1 MAENQEP
8 TRAELA
14 ARIIERVK
22 SLIPPTAEIDEP
34 LLTFYT
40 EKLIQEIMDYCN
52 ITFLPEA
59 LEMAIVELMI
69 KQIRAADE
77 TSSNIDNLPIAQ
89 LKRIKMDDTEFEF
102 NFNTQDGI
110 EQGTDYIF
118 NAIMPRLF
126 KYRRM
131 RSL

>member
-14 ARIIERVK
+14 VRIIERVK
-22 SLIPPTAEIDEP
+22 SLIPPTIIDEP

-59 LEMAIVELMI
+59 LEMAIIELMV
-69 KQIRAADE
+69 KQIRATDE
-77 TSSNIDNLPIAQ
+77 NIDINNLPIAQ

>member
-8 TRAELA
+8 TREDLA
-14 ARIIERVK
+14 KRIIEKVK
-22 SLIPPTAEIDEP
+22 SLLPQTTVIDEP

-40 EKLIQEIMDYCN
+40 EKLIQDIMDYCN
-52 ITFLPEA
+52 IEFLPDA

-69 KQIRAADE
+69 KQIKAADE
-77 TSSNIDNLPIAQ
+77 TSSDLENVNISQ

-126 KYRRM
+126 KYRRV

>member
-14 ARIIERVK
+14 VRIIERVK
-22 SLIPPTAEIDEP
+22 SLIPPTIIDEP

-59 LEMAIVELMI
+59 LEMAIIELMV
-69 KQIRAADE
+69 KQIRATDE
-77 TSSNIDNLPIAQ
+77 NIDINNLPIAQ
-89 LKRIKMDDTEFEF
+89 LKRIKMDDTEYEF